1 MEAAKKIAKRRLKD
15 YGWEDGQFDCLDKL
29 WTRESGWRWDA
40 ENPSSGAYGIP
51 QSLPGSKM
59 ASAGQDWKTNAATQI
74 KWGLGYIQQRYQSP
88 CGCGP
93 IQKRPAGTDRSKQ
106 GKTEE
111 HMDMILADSAL
122 KGLRPDPAWD
132 VAGVRDMVGGVIAV
146 ALVLCVG
153 VIILGCVSLIPG
165 LISNNQMER
174 AFSWKRLLAAM
185 LVPFVI
191 GAAVSGWSW
200 SCNLFGSNGLQ
211 SNRSYTQAS
220 GSGKTDLKDK
230 RGKGDDGLTGL
241 VKQLGDD
248 IVSGIGDSVKSAVRT
263 GVRDVL
269 KGLDF
274 VTGKDGKGNIFQKAG
289 NGIKDGAASLWKW
302 ITGE

>member
-1 MEAAKKIAKRRLKD
+1 
-15 YGWEDGQFDCLDKL
+15 
-29 WTRESGWRWDA
+29 
-40 ENPSSGAYGIP
+40 
-51 QSLPGSKM
+51 
-59 ASAGQDWKTNAATQI
+59 
-74 KWGLGYIQQRYQSP
+74 
-88 CGCGP
+88 
-93 IQKRPAGTDRSKQ
+93 
-106 GKTEE
+106 
-111 HMDMILADSAL
+111 MDMILADSAL

-230 RGKGDDGLTGL
+230 RGKGDDGLTGAGQTVGRRHRL
-241 VKQLGDD
+241 RYRRQRKKRRENRSARRVE
-248 IVSGIGDSVKSAVRT
+248 GIGFRYRQGRQGQHIS
-263 GVRDVL
+263 
-269 KGLDF
+269 
-274 VTGKDGKGNIFQKAG
+274 QKAG

>member
-1 MEAAKKIAKRRLKD
+1 
-15 YGWEDGQFDCLDKL
+15 
-29 WTRESGWRWDA
+29 
-40 ENPSSGAYGIP
+40 
-51 QSLPGSKM
+51 
-59 ASAGQDWKTNAATQI
+59 
-74 KWGLGYIQQRYQSP
+74 
-88 CGCGP
+88 
-93 IQKRPAGTDRSKQ
+93 
-106 GKTEE
+106 
-111 HMDMILADSAL
+111 MDMILADSAL

-132 VAGVRDMVGGVIAV
+132 VSGVRDMVGGVIAV

-153 VIILGCVSLIPG
+153 VIILGCVSLMPG

-200 SCNLFGSNGLQ
+200 SCDLFGSNGLQ

-263 GVRDVL
+263 GVRDAL